1 MLNIPVHAGPE
12 ALRRFRIRKGW
23 KMASKRHNK
32 VTRIGWRYEVLCTAH
47 NGRKQHDVLTL
58 SRRNDKVVK
67 DFYLSIPTVKSVEI
81 RSLSECLYAM
91 DPEDY
96 YSGSEIISM
105 RSVNIDGLQ
114 I

>member
-1 MLNIPVHAGPE
+1 MIVKTHAGPE

-32 VTRIGWRYEVLCTAH
+32 VTRMGWRYEVLCTAH
-47 NGRKQHDVLTL
+47 NGRKQHDVTTL
-58 SRRNDKVVK
+58 SRRNDKAVI
-67 DFYLSIPTVKSVEI
+67 DFYLSIPTVKTAEI
-81 RSLSECLYAM
+81 RSVSECLYAM

-96 YSGSEIISM
+96 YAEAEILSM